1 MRRSVFVV
9 NDFRPLGATSRGC
22 LVAYAVSV
30 LPVVFVVTVLATM
43 YAVRGDWGAALA
55 MCALALPVAYTLWD
69 VVSRVIVVRGED
81 GYLVE

>member
-1 MRRSVFVV
+1 M

-30 LPVVFVVTVLATM
+30 LPVVFVVTVFATM
-43 YAVRGDWGAALA
+43 YAVRGDWGAALVVY
-55 MCALALPVAYTLWD
+55 ALAIPVAYTLWD
-69 VVSRVIVVRGED
+69 IMSRMVVVRGED

>member
-1 MRRSVFVV
+1 M
-9 NDFRPLGATSRGC
+9 NNFRPLGATCGGC

-30 LPVVFVVTVLATM
+30 LPVVFVVTVFATL

-55 MCALALPVAYTLWD
+55 MYALALPVAYTLWD
-69 VVSRVIVVRGED
+69 IMSRMVVMRGEG